1 MIRCGCYM
9 FADSPKPLL
18 LFLLQCGS
26 LAAVISHY
34 IVLTLLFNDGAAGVS
49 QLDDGVGPSD
59 IKPRNFKAAAFDI
72 RDPETPVTGKDPGAG
87 VMFEEERCTS
97 SICF

>member
-1 MIRCGCYM
+1 MWITGC
-9 FADSPKPLL
+9 
-18 LFLLQCGS
+18 CHRS
-26 LAAVISHY
+26 LH